1 MSKQR
6 NAALAAKMTGATAD
20 DDPVLPK
27 ATRKAPT
34 PSPKAAPPSARRLT
48 AQLSG
53 EVWAVLDTLPRSV
66 SAAAFIRAAVLAVAA
81 DRELMDDALDEAHA
95 DAKRS
100 RSRAHLARG
109 DGADITTS

>member
-6 NAALAAKMTGATAD
+6 NAALMAGMTGAPVD

-34 PSPKAAPPSARRLT
+34 RSTKATPLTSRRLT

-53 EVWAVLDTLPRSV
+53 EVWAVLDALPRTV
-66 SAAAFIRAAVLAVAA
+66 SAAAFIRSAVLTIGA
-81 DRELMDDALDEAHA
+81 DGDLMDTVLEAAQA
-95 DAKRS
+95 DADAA
-100 RSRAHLARG
+100 RSRA
-109 DGADITTS
+109 DVTTS

>member
-6 NAALAAKMTGATAD
+6 NAALMAGMTGAPVD

-27 ATRKAPT
+27 APAPF
-34 PSPKAAPPSARRLT
+34 PKATPPTSRRLT

-53 EVWAVLDTLPRSV
+53 QVWAVLDDLPRSV

-81 DRELMDDALDEAHA
+81 DPELMDEALDEAHA
-95 DAKRS
+95 DAKAA
-100 RSRAHLARG
+100 RSRANLA
-109 DGADITTS
+109 TS

>member
-6 NAALAAKMTGATAD
+6 NAALMAGMTGAPVD

-27 ATRKAPT
+27 VRKAPT
-34 PSPKAAPPSARRLT
+34 PSTKVTPPSSRRLT

-53 EVWAVLDTLPRSV
+53 EVWAVLDGLPRSV
-66 SAAAFIRAAVLAVAA
+66 SAAAFIRAAVLTLAA

-95 DAKRS
+95 DAKAA
-100 RSRAHLARG
+100 RSRANLA
-109 DGADITTS
+109 TS